1 MKASKKKNN
10 RSGGEVL
17 QTQLKKGVLALCV
30 LSIIDEKD
38 AYGYE
43 IYQKVNNVVGISE
56 STIYPILRKFVK
68 EGYCNTYLGESNE
81 GQPCKYFTI
90 TQEGKT
96 QIIKMRGEWHE
107 FVLMI
112 NKILRKG

>member
-1 MKASKKKNN
+1 M
-10 RSGGEVL
+10 

-38 AYGYE
+38 SYGYE
-43 IYQKVNNVVGISE
+43 IYQKVNNVIGISE

-68 EGYCNTYLGESNE
+68 EGFCVNYLGESKE
-81 GQPCKYFTI
+81 GQPCKYFKI
-90 TQEGKT
+90 TSEGKA
-96 QIIKMRGEWHE
+96 QIIRMRGEWNE

-112 NKILRKG
+112 NMLLKK